1 VKTASKRLIP
11 AWLTS
16 VPFCCLGAGF
26 LGNFYSAPYELA
38 LASLTFNIG
47 AVLFLY
53 LTLPMLKARARAKPF
68 DAGIAF
74 ALLAAIAA
82 FGWIL
87 FGMAAQFPGLFEAGI
102 YHLEGAEW
110 ISLVAGF
117 LLSLPVSAFIAAPF
131 KDGGIGETRLG
142 RLVDENLGGL
152 ILAFSFFPIYLFLA
166 SIFNQPAFDADD
178 IFFDADSRLWHWRFA
193 TENYHDYYWR
203 PVHPFV
209 LIIVRPLVWL
219 VSLPLKGDA
228 LYAAFALTAL
238 AGALCV
244 FIVRYLVK
252 RTIGNSSYALLIA
265 ALFGAS
271 AAHLAFASLIET
283 YIFLAAVALVFLLL
297 LVTDKPL
304 SMQVVAGLA
313 AFGITISNFG
323 QTVIAHWAIKRDVRK
338 LVLYGLIVAA
348 LVVPL
353 TLLNNVVYPEA
364 HPYFF
369 DLKSYEGEGHNQF
382 PMTLQR
388 ANLLARVMFLHSFVA
403 PDPLVRQE
411 EDIPFLKVWMF
422 RASIKKDPMLI
433 ARYESDLGRAL
444 VTAWI
449 VLMTLGAALFLK
461 NIRRQ
466 DNRLPLTFVLI
477 LLFNFALHLRY
488 GKDVFLYSANWTYA
502 VVLFLALAWGEL
514 AAKRWFQIALLV
526 FIALML
532 ANNSR
537 LFQAMLNASALW
549 IK

>member
-1 VKTASKRLIP
+1 MKTTSKRLIP

-16 VPFCCLGAGF
+16 APFCYLGAGF
-26 LGNFYSAPYELA
+26 LGKFYSAPYELA
-38 LASLTFNIG
+38 LASLVFNVG
-47 AVLFLY
+47 AVLFLH
-53 LTLPMLKARARAKPF
+53 LILPMLEARIRAKPF

-74 ALLAAIAA
+74 VLLAAIAA

-87 FGMAAQFPGLFEAGI
+87 FGMAEQFPRVFAAGT
-102 YHLEGAEW
+102 YRLEGAEW
-110 ISLVAGF
+110 ISLVAGL
-117 LLSLPVSAFIAAPF
+117 LLSLPVSAFVVAPF
-131 KDGGIGETRLG
+131 KDGNIGGTRLG
-142 RLVDENLGGL
+142 RFVDENLGGL
-152 ILAFSFFPIYLFLA
+152 ILALTFFSIYLFLA
-166 SIFNQPAFDADD
+166 SIFNQPVFDADD
-178 IFFDADSRLWHWRFA
+178 IFFDADSRLWRWRFV

-219 VSLPLKGDA
+219 MSLPLKGDT
-228 LYAAFALTAL
+228 LYAAIALTAL

-244 FIVRYLVK
+244 FIVWYLVK

-271 AAHLAFASLIET
+271 AAHLVFASLIET
-283 YIFLAAVALVFLLL
+283 YIFLAAVALIFLVLLL
-297 LVTDKPL
+297 TDKPL
-304 SMQVVAGLA
+304 FMQIVAGLA
-313 AFGITISNFG
+313 AFGITISNFT
-323 QTVIAHWAIKRDVRK
+323 QTVLAHLVIKRDIRQ
-338 LVLYGLIVAA
+338 LILYGVIVAA

-388 ANLLARVMFLHSFVA
+388 ANLLARVMFLHSFIA
-403 PDPLVRQE
+403 PAPLVRQE

-433 ARYESDLGRAL
+433 ARYQSALSRSL

-461 NIRRQ
+461 NIRRR
-466 DNRLPLTFVLI
+466 DNRLPLTFALI

-502 VVLFLALAWGEL
+502 IVLFLALGWGEL

-532 ANNSR
+532 ANNSQ
-537 LFQAMLNASALW
+537 LFHAMLHASALRVE
-549 IK
+549 